1 MTLPVRL
8 SFYQQEHLVFTVG
21 RDHRT
26 HEYFGDLTLV
36 SVYLEPFIG
45 CLLIQNDDGKVTNKI
60 VALPCRLRILGVSL
74 VEGLEG
80 GSEGRDTLKEL
91 ITSYVQATK
100 GVSSR
105 RDPFMKELA
114 LISKKIKIKK
124 ETDIPDYIDED
135 TFIDIVM
142 KRPRQ
147 RQDEFPLNSPTTT
160 REDEEPQYETLWPH
174 DRDSHVYVLPLS
186 DVDGKNR
193 ILTKENLEG
202 DSQTV
207 QTVAKSQEPVS
218 LSSRDGVTA
227 VLSKPSAEASRD
239 ATATSSKAPALPPV
253 SHRVPLR
260 STSSSEDSQKPQ
272 TLMLSSASSRPNLF
286 QVPDQAMP
294 RSARPALRQLRR
306 FDVERLSVD
315 DVCRRL
321 KELGL
326 EKHCKKFKKSLIDGK
341 LLKRISRKALEE
353 EFRLSEIVID
363 RWYDVKKYFIDGKL
377 VKRVGGKAPEEGKL
391 QLSEAEIVKLG
402 NTEEQSSKSQR
413 FFTWTESKTFTSR
426 DVFNGMLGDLPLL
439 LVVSSGFSPAPS
451 KPGINHLEQF
461 ETGQVVFAFQ
471 RAFHRRVLLHDSH
484 DRTLS
489 LPLLSSILFRV
500 KDPVNKGEG
509 KVTTL
514 DDVVKTMTLP
524 VRLSFYQQEH
534 LVFTVGRDHRTHEY
548 FGDLTLVSVY
558 LEPFIGCLGCQGST
572 ELALIS
578 KKIKIKKETDI
589 PDYIDEDTFI
599 DIVMKR
605 PRQRQGDGPLNSP
618 LKTKEDEDQDPQYE
632 TLWPHDRDSHV
643 YVLPPSDVDDKNRIL
658 TKENLEGDS
667 QTVQYVAKS
676 QEPASN
682 DGVTAVLSKPSAEV
696 LPPVPHHPQVAPSS
710 RDATPT
716 SSKAPALPPVSHR
729 VPLRST
735 STGALRESTHTFM
748 QSSAYSNPNLSQA
761 MAKSDRPVRSHPSRF
776 DIGQLS
782 VDDVCRRL
790 KELGL
795 EKHCKKFKKSLI
807 DGKLLKRISR
817 KALEEEFRLS
827 EVEIVKLST
836 FIDEGHIPK

>member
-1 MTLPVRL
+1 
-8 SFYQQEHLVFTVG
+8 
-21 RDHRT
+21 
-26 HEYFGDLTLV
+26 
-36 SVYLEPFIG
+36 
-45 CLLIQNDDGKVTNKI
+45 
-60 VALPCRLRILGVSL
+60 
-74 VEGLEG
+74 
-80 GSEGRDTLKEL
+80 
-91 ITSYVQATK
+91 
-100 GVSSR
+100 
-105 RDPFMKELA
+105 
-114 LISKKIKIKK
+114 
-124 ETDIPDYIDED
+124 
-135 TFIDIVM
+135 
-142 KRPRQ
+142 
-147 RQDEFPLNSPTTT
+147 
-160 REDEEPQYETLWPH
+160 
-174 DRDSHVYVLPLS
+174 
-186 DVDGKNR
+186 
-193 ILTKENLEG
+193 
-202 DSQTV
+202 
-207 QTVAKSQEPVS
+207 
-218 LSSRDGVTA
+218 
-227 VLSKPSAEASRD
+227 
-239 ATATSSKAPALPPV
+239 
-253 SHRVPLR
+253 
-260 STSSSEDSQKPQ
+260 
-272 TLMLSSASSRPNLF
+272 
-286 QVPDQAMP
+286 
-294 RSARPALRQLRR
+294 
-306 FDVERLSVD
+306 
-315 DVCRRL
+315 
-321 KELGL
+321 
-326 EKHCKKFKKSLIDGK
+326 
-341 LLKRISRKALEE
+341 
-353 EFRLSEIVID
+353 
-363 RWYDVKKYFIDGKL
+363 
-377 VKRVGGKAPEEGKL
+377 
-391 QLSEAEIVKLG
+391 
-402 NTEEQSSKSQR
+402 
-413 FFTWTESKTFTSR
+413 
-426 DVFNGMLGDLPLL
+426 MLGDLPLL

-558 LEPFIGCLGCQGST
+558 LEPFIGCLLIQNDDGKVTNKIVALPCRFRRLGISLVEGLEGGSEGQDT
-572 ELALIS
+572 LKELITSYVQATKGVSPRQDPFMKELALIS

-676 QEPASN
+676 QEPVSISSNDGVTAVLLKPSVEASNDGVTAVLSKPSVEASN